1 MNDYFKEQEIKEAKR
16 IERVLVYQRSLY
28 IPAALLTMFLY
39 KHLLSLQTLLI
50 VAALLLITAFVYFF
64 NSRCTTIRQ
73 QHLLGAVVLLMDTV
87 VLSCMA
93 VTVGSYGNIGSI
105 VVMYLAVVEASV
117 RFGLKGSL
125 IMDIVCAIFIA
136 GIWKYGSLEWGFT
149 YTLQDY
155 LVYIGIMCFIS
166 LMVGMVARNA
176 KHQRRTAEK
185 LIRDRALI
193 EERHRMSNELH
204 DGVLKSL
211 QGLSLEAYA
220 LSKDAPEDIKEKS
233 LYFAEVCQ
241 HLSRDIRASILDLR
255 DDSQMAD
262 LSEQL
267 SKLVAKINNQGKIKV
282 AFKEDGEC
290 PKLPLKISH
299 DILEIVNEALHNS
312 IKHSGGDQASVEI
325 AYSSDR
331 ISLKISDNGRGF
343 SETDFN
349 ALVRQGKIGLMS
361 MKERTES
368 NNGTIS
374 FSGSSISITIPLSR
388 DEMPKEDE
396 NE

>member
-1 MNDYFKEQEIKEAKR
+1 
-16 IERVLVYQRSLY
+16 
-28 IPAALLTMFLY
+28 
-39 KHLLSLQTLLI
+39 
-50 VAALLLITAFVYFF
+50 
-64 NSRCTTIRQ
+64 
-73 QHLLGAVVLLMDTV
+73 
-87 VLSCMA
+87 
-93 VTVGSYGNIGSI
+93 
-105 VVMYLAVVEASV
+105 
-117 RFGLKGSL
+117 
-125 IMDIVCAIFIA
+125 
-136 GIWKYGSLEWGFT
+136 
-149 YTLQDY
+149 
-155 LVYIGIMCFIS
+155 
-166 LMVGMVARNA
+166 
-176 KHQRRTAEK
+176 
-185 LIRDRALI
+185 
-193 EERHRMSNELH
+193 
-204 DGVLKSL
+204 
-211 QGLSLEAYA
+211 
-220 LSKDAPEDIKEKS
+220 
-233 LYFAEVCQ
+233 
-241 HLSRDIRASILDLR
+241 
-255 DDSQMAD
+255 MAD